1 MKNKVRIGVMLTHY
15 VIGQGN
21 QYTSDL
27 MPLELLKKTL
37 KDKTLLEI
45 AINDYCEE
53 FASVM
58 IPYNINSEEYILS
71 FWLDDD
77 TKIKSVLLS
86 DYSHLFGQRLNNV
99 EIKLFGREFN
109 KKEINDYET

>member
-1 MKNKVRIGVMLTHY
+1 MKNKIRIGVTITHY
-15 VIGQGN
+15 VHGSSN
-21 QYTSDL
+21 FYTSDL
-27 MPLELLKKTL
+27 MPLELFKKTL
-37 KDKTLLEI
+37 KDKTLLNI

-58 IPYNINSEEYILS
+58 TPFDTNSEEYILS

-86 DYSHLFGQRLNNV
+86 DYAHLFRQNT
-99 EIKLFGREFN
+99 
-109 KKEINDYET
+109 D

>member
-1 MKNKVRIGVMLTHY
+1 MKNKVRIGVTITHY
-15 VIGQGN
+15 VHRASSF
-21 QYTSDL
+21 YTSDL

-58 IPYNINSEEYILS
+58 IPFDINSEEYILS

-86 DYSHLFGQRLNNV
+86 DYAHLFKQNS
-99 EIKLFGREFN
+99 
-109 KKEINDYET
+109 D

>member
-1 MKNKVRIGVMLTHY
+1 MKNKVKIGVMLTHY

-21 QYTSDL
+21 QYTSNL
-27 MPLELLKKTL
+27 MPLELFKKTL
-37 KDKTLLEI
+37 KDKTLLNI

-53 FASVM
+53 FANVM
-58 IPYNINSEEYILS
+58 IPFDTNSEEYILS

-86 DYSHLFGQRLNNV
+86 DYVHCLGQGLDDV
-99 EIKLFGREFN
+99 EIFLF
-109 KKEINDYET
+109 KKVD